1 MECLS
6 LVVFT
11 SILDSIVDCDGNSLR
26 EIKVSNINL
35 AKSNPPVGKF
45 LTKFHKLL
53 LIGDKCD
60 HCSNEEDREHVDDDF
75 EVKTADMICFE
86 CFWCTCEDCNDYAD
100 EGRIKECDNCG
111 LTLCDDH
118 GGSTCYSCSD
128 FHCSACADID
138 IVGAAKSCDKCESFY
153 SLICTSCTMRHPT
166 SGDCNTCLGLHFPT
180 VVARSRKQKEEN
192 DKLKGKN
199 KQLRSKNGDL
209 TKEVKELK
217 GEIEDL
223 RGSGLGILA

>member
-1 MECLS
+1 M
-6 LVVFT
+6 
-11 SILDSIVDCDGNSLR
+11 
-26 EIKVSNINL
+26 
-35 AKSNPPVGKF
+35 
-45 LTKFHKLL
+45 
-53 LIGDKCD
+53 
-60 HCSNEEDREHVDDDF
+60 
-75 EVKTADMICFE
+75 
-86 CFWCTCEDCNDYAD
+86 
-100 EGRIKECDNCG
+100 
-111 LTLCDDH
+111 
-118 GGSTCYSCSD
+118 
-128 FHCSACADID
+128 DID

-209 TKEVKELK
+209 TKEVKDLQ